1 MKLWPHQERA
11 IASTRGAIQN
21 GARAPLIVC
30 PTGGG
35 KTRIGVSICAGAL
48 ARGNRVLWLAH
59 RRELVDQAAA
69 DLLRNGASGVGYI
82 QAGHP
87 ADSTQPIQVAS
98 IQTMLARGRGCAA
111 LMPSASVVVLD
122 EATHYVAEEWN
133 AIAGHYAHAIRIGL
147 TATPQRADGTAL
159 GNLFDTLINVASIR
173 ELTAAGFLVPC
184 TVVRPDTKQGSRTI
198 AQDPVAAYRE
208 YAAGTQAI
216 VFTADVEEA
225 RASAARFMSVGISAA
240 CVDGKMSPLE
250 RRRRIAGFRSG
261 AVRVITNCFV
271 LTEGFDHPGVETCIL
286 ARGCGVLGTYLQ
298 IVGRVLRA
306 SPGKSRAL
314 LLDLVGAVHA
324 HGLPDDDREW
334 TLDGNGCRKSDAEP
348 VSQCRRC
355 GAAFR
360 PPAHCPLCGVA
371 GRPDPRPIHISGDR
385 LSPVE
390 RGAFTPDGEKQAYY
404 EWLLRERNARGYK
417 PGWIHHRF
425 VARFGVPYDGPR
437 VPVPAKVGVA

>member
-1 MKLWPHQERA
+1 MKPWPHQERA
-11 IASTRGAIQN
+11 IASTRDAIQR

-59 RRELVDQAAA
+59 RRELVEQAAA
-69 DLLRNGASGVGYI
+69 DLRRSGATGLGFI

-98 IQTMLARGRGCAA
+98 IQTMLARSRGCAA
-111 LMPSASVVVLD
+111 LMPCATVVVLD
-122 EATHYVAEEWN
+122 EAHHYVADEWQ
-133 AIAGHYAHAIRIGL
+133 AIAGHYAHAIRVGL
-147 TATPQRADGTAL
+147 TATPQRADGTSL

-173 ELTAAGFLVPC
+173 ELTDAGFLVPC
-184 TVVRPDTKQGSRTI
+184 TVVRPDAKQSARTI
-198 AQDPVAAYRE
+198 AQDPLSAYRE

-225 RASAARFMSVGISAA
+225 RASAARFMSMGISAA

-250 RRRRIAGFRSG
+250 RHRRIAGFKSG
-261 AVRVITNCFV
+261 AIRVITNCFV
-271 LTEGFDHPGVETCIL
+271 LTEGFDHPAVETCIL

-306 SPGKSRAL
+306 APCKSRAL
-314 LLDLVGAVHA
+314 LLDLVGAVHT

-334 TLDGNGCRKSDAEP
+334 TLDGNGCKKSDAAP

-360 PPAHCPLCGVA
+360 PPAHCPLCGVL
-371 GRPDPRPIHISGDR
+371 GRTDPRPIHISGDR

-390 RGAFTPDGEKQAYY
+390 RGALSSDVEKQSYY
-404 EWLLRERNARGYK
+404 EWLLRERDARGYK

-437 VPVPAKVGVA
+437 LRAAGKEGSV